1 VGGVGGHRSREDCG
15 RRCCRRGLTR
25 SPGDYAIV
33 IAAASI
39 TMRRAPNDLVD
50 NDVGHVP
57 TVATASVCRANAPSH
72 DGKKANGIGR
82 SLVGR

>member
-15 RRCCRRGLTR
+15 RRGDRRLTR

-82 SLVGR
+82 SLIGR